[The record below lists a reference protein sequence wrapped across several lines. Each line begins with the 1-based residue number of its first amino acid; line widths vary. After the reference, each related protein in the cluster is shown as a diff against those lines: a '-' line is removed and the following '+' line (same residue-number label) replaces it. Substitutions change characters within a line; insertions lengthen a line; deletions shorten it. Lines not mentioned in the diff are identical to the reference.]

1 MFWVID
7 FNQFV
12 AIHQKSDAKMKLV
25 VRPVASGIEVKILF
39 ALLQSKKIAPKK
51 SLWDNEKP
59 ARTPN
64 VIKLRNQFWQL
75 FEK

>member
-1 MFWVID
+1 MD

-12 AIHQKSDAKMKLV
+12 AIHQKSDVKMKLV

-39 ALLQSKKIAPKK
+39 VLLSSAQK
-51 SLWDNEKP
+51 DCNEKP

-64 VIKLRNQFWQL
+64 DIKLRKKN
-75 FEK
+75 